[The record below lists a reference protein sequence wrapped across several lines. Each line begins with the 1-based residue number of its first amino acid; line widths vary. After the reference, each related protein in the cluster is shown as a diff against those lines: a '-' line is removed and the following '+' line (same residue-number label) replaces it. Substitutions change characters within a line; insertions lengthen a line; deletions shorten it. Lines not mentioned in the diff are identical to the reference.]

1 MKKILLFLALAFTSA
16 ALSAQNPYIEPTV
29 ATENGAGLTLPHSQ
43 TVLAVD
49 LHIEQEQIIAGP
61 YARYAQKFLGVL
73 APLADR
79 NLWSIKSAAIGI
91 MDPARVGVV
100 ADPAC
105 PSVNNV
111 RYASSDEGFPTM
123 PIDKASM
130 SVATLE
136 ESAGTA
142 ARMIY
147 QLRSRRVELITGE
160 AGEHVFGE
168 GLKAALD
175 EIARLEQG
183 YLELFLGKKIIRT
196 ATYRMLVYPR
206 ADKKQY
212 VVCRF
217 NEQNG
222 ILAENDLSGDMVLLQ
237 IEPGKVDRSMAAG
250 EKAKSV
256 VECRVAA
263 YSNCVVSVGAREC
276 GRSVLPILE
285 FGEKMM
291 LPLRQAR

>member
-16 ALSAQNPYIEPTV
+16 TLSAQNSYIEPTS
-29 ATENGAGLTLPHSQ
+29 AMENGAGLTLPRSQ

-49 LHIEQEQIIAGP
+49 LVVEQEQIIAGP

-79 NLWSIKSAAIGI
+79 NLWSVKSATVGV

-100 ADPAC
+100 GDLAQ

-111 RYASSDEGFPTM
+111 RYASSEEGFPTM
-123 PIDKASM
+123 PIDKSSM

-136 ESAGTA
+136 ESAGAA
-142 ARMIY
+142 ARMICL
-147 QLRSRRVELITGE
+147 LRNRRIELITGE

-175 EIARLEQG
+175 EIARQEQG

-196 ATYRMLVYPR
+196 ATHRMLVYPH

-237 IEPGKVDRSMAAG
+237 IEPGKVDRSMEAG
-250 EKAKSV
+250 EKSKNV
-256 VECRVAA
+256 VECRVAS

-276 GRSVLPILE
+276 CRSVLPILE
-285 FGEKMM
+285 FGEKML
-291 LPLRQAR
+291 LPLRQVR